1 MKFLKNHPISI
12 FLVIGLVVFVLF
24 CWKKLFESTSAEE
37 INYFIFLATGVLAFI
52 AFIEFQRANKLT
64 GNEFL
69 LFLSNRWGCKEIIIA
84 RQIIHDFFVHNY
96 RDTTSPVSKDY
107 PGALHHTAKDISTY
121 FFNIDKL
128 YRDLKKYKSD
138 SF

>member
-1 MKFLKNHPISI
+1 MKFLKKHPISI
-12 FLVIGLVVFVLF
+12 FLVIGLLVFVLL

-69 LFLSNRWGCKEIIIA
+69 LFLYKRWGCRK
-84 RQIIHDFFVHNY
+84 
-96 RDTTSPVSKDY
+96 S
-107 PGALHHTAKDISTY
+107 LLL
-121 FFNIDKL
+121 DK
-128 YRDLKKYKSD
+128 
-138 SF
+138 